1 MAELPDIILLKE
13 VTKSSSVSPISFHP
27 ALPILVNGS
36 YNRKDLSV
44 QFFNVPDLTNVGFIN
59 WNTDP
64 KRFIRKVNCVA
75 LHPRLG
81 VMLTGD
87 AGSENNVKIFD
98 IKNYN
103 TGYNTAAE
111 VDSVDSV
118 ELVTLSGHINAIT
131 CVAFHSKLPYFATS
145 SWDTTAKIWHYNK
158 DNWTKTKCV
167 LTLQHT
173 SDVTSIAFHPTQP
186 KLASTSGDSGAK
198 MWDFLVDS
206 AAGAAAGAEA
216 GAEATTKTPSITL
229 EEHTNTSCVAFHPG
243 PSNYILAVSGYN
255 YIDSPRRYSI
265 KLWNYRSK
273 ECIATLQGHTNE
285 ITSIRFHP
293 SMPLLV
299 SGSRDSK
306 VKFWC
311 IEPDL
316 AKTSCCKTLDY
327 ITELD
332 SRPGLVTSIEF
343 GPNHQN
349 GTDSLLATGTF
360 SGMLRLYDI
369 ENLRPLLRG
378 KNPFYLT
385 PTKTDIHRL
394 YSEIGPEAQTKILPG
409 FGSSGG
415 NNTKRNRHKL
425 SRKRRRRTFRKKR
438 KSHNRR

>member
-13 VTKSSSVSPISFHP
+13 VNKGSSVSPISFHP

-36 YNRKDLSV
+36 YSRKDLSV
-44 QFFNVPDLTNVGFIN
+44 QFFDVPDLRKVGFIN

-64 KRFIRKVNCVA
+64 TRFIRTVNCVA
-75 LHPRLG
+75 FHPRLG

-87 AGSENNVKIFD
+87 AGDNNNVKIFD

-103 TGYNTAAE
+103 TDYETA
-111 VDSVDSV
+111 DQIISVD
-118 ELVTLSGHINAIT
+118 LATLSGHIGAIT

-158 DNWTKTKCV
+158 DNWTETRCV

-173 SDVTSIAFHPTQP
+173 SEVTSIAFHPTQP
-186 KLASTSGDSGAK
+186 KLASTSGNSSAK

-206 AAGAAAGAEA
+206 AA
-216 GAEATTKTPSITL
+216 EATTNIPSITL
-229 EEHTNTSCVAFHPG
+229 KEHTNTSCVAFHPG
-243 PSNYILAVSGYN
+243 PSNYILAVSGYQE
-255 YIDSPRRYSI
+255 IDRRRHYSI

-299 SGSRDSK
+299 SGSRDLK

-311 IEPDL
+311 IEPDV

-327 ITELD
+327 ITGSD
-332 SRPGLVTSIEF
+332 DRPGFVASIEF

-369 ENLRPLLRG
+369 EILRPLLRG
-378 KNPFYLT
+378 RNPFYLT

-394 YSEIGPEAQTKILPG
+394 YSEIGRKAQTGVLHR
-409 FGSSGG
+409 FGRGNGRGG

>member
-13 VTKSSSVSPISFHP
+13 VNKGSSVSPISFHP

-36 YNRKDLSV
+36 YSRKDLSV
-44 QFFNVPDLTNVGFIN
+44 QFFDVPDLRKVGFIN

-64 KRFIRKVNCVA
+64 TRFIRTVNCVA
-75 LHPRLG
+75 FHPRLG

-87 AGSENNVKIFD
+87 AGDNNNVKIFD

-103 TGYNTAAE
+103 TDYETA
-111 VDSVDSV
+111 DQIISVD
-118 ELVTLSGHINAIT
+118 LATLSGHIGAIT

-158 DNWTKTKCV
+158 DNWTETRCV

-173 SDVTSIAFHPTQP
+173 SEVTSIAFHPTQP
-186 KLASTSGDSGAK
+186 KLASTSGNSSAK

-206 AAGAAAGAEA
+206 AAG
-216 GAEATTKTPSITL
+216 ATTKTPSITL

-332 SRPGLVTSIEF
+332 SRPGFVASIEF

-369 ENLRPLLRG
+369 EILRPLLRG
-378 KNPFYLT
+378 RNPFYLT

-394 YSEIGPEAQTKILPG
+394 YSEIGRKAQTGVLHR
-409 FGSSGG
+409 FGRGDVNGRGG

>member
-1 MAELPDIILLKE
+1 
-13 VTKSSSVSPISFHP
+13 
-27 ALPILVNGS
+27 
-36 YNRKDLSV
+36 
-44 QFFNVPDLTNVGFIN
+44 
-59 WNTDP
+59 
-64 KRFIRKVNCVA
+64 
-75 LHPRLG
+75 
-81 VMLTGD
+81 
-87 AGSENNVKIFD
+87 
-98 IKNYN
+98 
-103 TGYNTAAE
+103 
-111 VDSVDSV
+111 
-118 ELVTLSGHINAIT
+118 
-131 CVAFHSKLPYFATS
+131 
-145 SWDTTAKIWHYNK
+145 
-158 DNWTKTKCV
+158 
-167 LTLQHT
+167 
-173 SDVTSIAFHPTQP
+173 
-186 KLASTSGDSGAK
+186 
-198 MWDFLVDS
+198 
-206 AAGAAAGAEA
+206 
-216 GAEATTKTPSITL
+216 
-229 EEHTNTSCVAFHPG
+229 
-243 PSNYILAVSGYN
+243 
-255 YIDSPRRYSI
+255 
-265 KLWNYRSK
+265 
-273 ECIATLQGHTNE
+273 
-285 ITSIRFHP
+285 
-293 SMPLLV
+293 MPLLV

-327 ITELD
+327 STELD

-394 YSEIGPEAQTKILPG
+394 YSEIGPENRTKVLPG